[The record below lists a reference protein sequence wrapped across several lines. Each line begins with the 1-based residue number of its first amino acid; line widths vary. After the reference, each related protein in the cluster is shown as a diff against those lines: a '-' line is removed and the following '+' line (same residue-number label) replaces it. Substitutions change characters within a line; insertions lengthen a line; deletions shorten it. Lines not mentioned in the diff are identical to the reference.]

1 MNTVIPAEEVTERL
15 APAINSTI
23 KDACNTYKKAID
35 RAAKS
40 IPELSKY
47 IHDDVSVYTPYATG
61 KLDSSLSVTQ
71 SKPTEYKV
79 HYSAKYASYAL
90 NPYSE
95 MGRVKHYNT
104 SVHPLATGNPVEQAE
119 KTRGKEWL
127 NEYWEFLK
135 EKI

>member
-1 MNTVIPAEEVTERL
+1 MSTVIPAERVVENLTS
-15 APAINSTI
+15 AINHTI
-23 KDACNTYKKAID
+23 KDACNTYKRAID
-35 RAAKS
+35 KAAKS
-40 IPELSKY
+40 IPDLSKY
-47 IHDDVSVYTPYATG
+47 IQDDVSTYTPYETG
-61 KLDSSLSVTQ
+61 KLDSSLSVIQ

-90 NPYSE
+90 DPYSKT
-95 MGRVKHYNT
+95 GKVKHYNT
-104 SVHPLATGNPVEQAE
+104 SVHPLATGNPIEQAE